1 MQNTIFQMTDFN
13 HAPVV
18 IALRGDNTDSQTYID
33 DLDPAELAI
42 NITNDQNQRIML
54 WSRHATTEQNRTAE
68 ENKGAIVFDVD
79 DLLNH
84 LNGEQAIKS
93 MGLQSNLKLSTP
105 YTPNEVFKI
114 FLDVLQ
120 KQSLAI

>member
-1 MQNTIFQMTDFN
+1 MQNTVFQMADFN
-13 HAPVV
+13 NAPVV
-18 IALRGDNTDSQTYID
+18 IALRGDNTDTQTYID

-54 WSRHATTEQNRTAE
+54 WSRQATTEQDRTAE
-68 ENKGAIVFDVD
+68 QNKDAIVFDVD

-93 MGLQSNLKLSTP
+93 MGLHSNLKLSTP